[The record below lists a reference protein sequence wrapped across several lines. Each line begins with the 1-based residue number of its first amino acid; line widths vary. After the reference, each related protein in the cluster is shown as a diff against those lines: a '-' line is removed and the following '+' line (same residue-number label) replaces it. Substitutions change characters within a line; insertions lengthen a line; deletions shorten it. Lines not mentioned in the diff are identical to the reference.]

1 MHRFIALICAALLLT
16 VGIGFAVSAQDE
28 PAEGEQTVL
37 CATPL
42 AEMDGT
48 PATVVIAPSPAASPG
63 GSAPGTPIGLVP
75 CGTPNPEGSSGD
87 NVEAQTTEFTVEM
100 VDIAFSPDTIT
111 IPADTDV
118 TINLPNN
125 GVALHDFNID
135 ELDIHTEDVPGG
147 GSTSV
152 TINAPA
158 GTYEFY
164 CSIPGHLEAGMIGTL
179 IVE

>member
-1 MHRFIALICAALLLT
+1 
-16 VGIGFAVSAQDE
+16 
-28 PAEGEQTVL
+28 
-37 CATPL
+37 
-42 AEMDGT
+42 
-48 PATVVIAPSPAASPG
+48 
-63 GSAPGTPIGLVP
+63 
-75 CGTPNPEGSSGD
+75 
-87 NVEAQTTEFTVEM
+87 M